1 MNSFT
6 SLANHFLIAMPN
18 LVDPFFFQTVT
29 YICEHNQEG
38 ALGIII
44 NRPLPMTMGGVFEQ
58 MNLPTTTS
66 TLELVPV
73 FGGGPVQQERGFVLH
88 GLPSRWESSIQV
100 SEQLFLTTS
109 MDVIEAL
116 ARDEGPSQS
125 LVALGYAGWGAGQLE
140 KEIGENAWLSGPADT
155 KILFEMPSESR
166 WKAAAESIGIDL
178 QLLSNQPGHA

>member
-1 MNSFT
+1 
-6 SLANHFLIAMPN
+6 
-18 LVDPFFFQTVT
+18 
-29 YICEHNQEG
+29 
-38 ALGIII
+38 
-44 NRPLPMTMGGVFEQ
+44 
-58 MNLPTTTS
+58 
-66 TLELVPV
+66 
-73 FGGGPVQQERGFVLH
+73 
-88 GLPSRWESSIQV
+88 
-100 SEQLFLTTS
+100 

-155 KILFEMPSESR
+155 KILFELPSELR